1 MAARKKELPVVEQEE
16 KELPS
21 TEQPAPEL
29 PDASQPTVELPDTR
43 QERPDFPALG
53 DVKNTL
59 VIGGEMVTIK
69 PTKVKYQRNK
79 TA

>member
-1 MAARKKELPVVEQEE
+1 MAGRKKELPVVEQEE
-16 KELPS
+16 KELPK
-21 TEQPAPEL
+21 TEQPTPEL
-29 PDASQPTVELPDTR
+29 PDTKQSMVELPDTK
-43 QERPDFPALG
+43 QGRPEFPALG